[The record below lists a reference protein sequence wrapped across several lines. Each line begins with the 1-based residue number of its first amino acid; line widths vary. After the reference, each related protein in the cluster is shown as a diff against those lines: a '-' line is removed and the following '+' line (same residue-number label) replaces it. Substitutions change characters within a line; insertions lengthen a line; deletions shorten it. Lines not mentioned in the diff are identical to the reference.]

1 MTTPL
6 MESTSTVPEEAIPT
20 TADRRTIAE
29 ITELAGGLAHELR
42 NPLSTMMINL
52 KLLTE
57 YLEDTTASPE
67 DIRRRALV
75 KLDVLRH
82 EAERLQ
88 TLFDDFL
95 HLTGPYRLSRTP
107 TDLMVVVDRLVAFL
121 EPVFRSGKVE
131 VTIIRPDQ
139 PLRCP
144 VDEKLIS
151 QSLLNILLNAQQ
163 SMPDGGIL
171 TISVEALEDWGVVSV
186 TDTGVGIAP
195 QQRESVFRP
204 FFSTKEGGSG
214 LGLSITRRIIQ
225 EHGGTLTLQSQPGEG
240 TTFVV
245 RLPMRVAGDDCSG
258 SC

>member
-1 MTTPL
+1 MA
-6 MESTSTVPEEAIPT
+6 EEAFPT
-20 TADRRTIAE
+20 AADRRTIAE
-29 ITELAGGLAHELR
+29 ITELAGWLAHELR

-75 KLDVLRH
+75 KLGVLRR

-95 HLTGPYRLSRTP
+95 HLTGPYRLLREP
-107 TDLMVVVDRLVAFL
+107 TDLMAVVDRLVAFL
-121 EPVFRSGKVE
+121 EPVLQSGNVE

-139 PLRCP
+139 PLRCA

-151 QSLLNILLNAQQ
+151 QSLLNILINAQQ

-171 TISVEALEDWGVVSV
+171 TISVEADDGLGVVSV

-195 QQRESVFRP
+195 EQRESVFRP

-225 EHGGTLTLQSQPGEG
+225 EHGGTLTLQSTPGEG

-245 RLPMRVAGDDCSG
+245 RLPMRADGEAHPRR
-258 SC
+258 